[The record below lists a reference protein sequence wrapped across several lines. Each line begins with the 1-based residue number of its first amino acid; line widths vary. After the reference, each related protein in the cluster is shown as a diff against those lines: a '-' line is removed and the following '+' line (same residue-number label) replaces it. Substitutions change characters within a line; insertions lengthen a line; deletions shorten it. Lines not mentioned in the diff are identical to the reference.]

1 MTSTNNLKTSS
12 EKAYQALLREILGG
26 SLPKGEF
33 LSQRMLAE
41 LADTS
46 IISVREA
53 LKRLEYEYLLE
64 SVPKWGV
71 RIPVETRARIK
82 DLYGIREALEV
93 MVAYLL
99 CKKNDQEVGQELIR
113 LADEVDSID
122 TGVFGNLEVL
132 AKKHRELHLLMAQN
146 TGNQQLV
153 TELKRLSLWSLLY
166 QDPKRIWEV
175 KQENWDHW
183 HKNLVEEIFSND
195 PNRAQAAMHK
205 HIQHGLEGDLIKF
218 DKGFFD

>member
-113 LADEVDSID
+113 LSDEVDSID

-132 AKKHRELHLLMAQN
+132 AKKHRELHLLLAQN
-146 TGNQQLV
+146 
-153 TELKRLSLWSLLY
+153 
-166 QDPKRIWEV
+166 
-175 KQENWDHW
+175 
-183 HKNLVEEIFSND
+183 
-195 PNRAQAAMHK
+195 QATNSW
-205 HIQHGLEGDLIKF
+205 
-218 DKGFFD
+218 

>member
-99 CKKNDQEVGQELIR
+99 CKKNDQEVGQ
-113 LADEVDSID
+113 
-122 TGVFGNLEVL
+122 
-132 AKKHRELHLLMAQN
+132 
-146 TGNQQLV
+146 
-153 TELKRLSLWSLLY
+153 
-166 QDPKRIWEV
+166 
-175 KQENWDHW
+175 
-183 HKNLVEEIFSND
+183 
-195 PNRAQAAMHK
+195 
-205 HIQHGLEGDLIKF
+205 
-218 DKGFFD
+218 

>member
-64 SVPKWGV
+64 IG
-71 RIPVETRARIK
+71 RASC
-82 DLYGIREALEV
+82 RERV
-93 MVAYLL
+93 
-99 CKKNDQEVGQELIR
+99 
-113 LADEVDSID
+113 
-122 TGVFGNLEVL
+122 
-132 AKKHRELHLLMAQN
+132 
-146 TGNQQLV
+146 
-153 TELKRLSLWSLLY
+153 
-166 QDPKRIWEV
+166 
-175 KQENWDHW
+175 
-183 HKNLVEEIFSND
+183 
-195 PNRAQAAMHK
+195 
-205 HIQHGLEGDLIKF
+205 
-218 DKGFFD
+218 